1 MSNEMINDP
10 VLSEAPLIWAIR
22 KHFKTETATKNIQ
35 HGRVFFSKTPG
46 YRLQFRA
53 EIDRL
58 HGDIYFSVR
67 VMKGIFDDQISWP
80 CDEKFHICILDTKG
94 RPDPDNQWILPD
106 SDASWNRTLRKVA
119 NKGDQVHSEWI
130 GPFNISHFIAKN
142 VFKLQV
148 SLA

>member
-1 MSNEMINDP
+1 MSNEIINEP
-10 VLSEAPLIWAIR
+10 IMSQAPLVWAIR
-22 KHFKTETATKNIQ
+22 KHFKTETATKSIQ
-35 HGRVFFSKTPG
+35 HGQVFFSDTPG
-46 YRLQFRA
+46 YRLQIRA

-67 VMKGIFDDQISWP
+67 VMKGLFDDQINWP
-80 CDEKFHICILDTKG
+80 CNEKFRICILDTKG
-94 RPDPDNQWILPD
+94 RPDPDKQWILPD
-106 SDASWNRTLRKVA
+106 TDTSWNRPLRKVA

-130 GPFNISHFIAKN
+130 GPFNISNFITKN